1 VDGFGIQP
9 IMRDID
15 QRLAERGSMA
25 LLPGLGYRIGRCPL
39 MNRRQ
44 VLAGLRL
51 VNALTD
57 AAANSVVSL
66 LK

>member
-1 VDGFGIQP
+1 
-9 IMRDID
+9 
-15 QRLAERGSMA
+15 
-25 LLPGLGYRIGRCPL
+25 
-39 MNRRQ
+39 MNPRQ